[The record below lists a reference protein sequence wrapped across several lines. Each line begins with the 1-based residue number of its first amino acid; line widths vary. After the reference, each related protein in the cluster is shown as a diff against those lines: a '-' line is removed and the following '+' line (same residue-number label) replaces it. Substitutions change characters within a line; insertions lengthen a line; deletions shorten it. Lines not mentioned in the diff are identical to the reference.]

1 MTPSFTAMRARDR
14 SALRLRTA
22 GGGPVAADGRR
33 SFPESLPVQSLPED
47 RRSWRPFMPRLRAL
61 VLEDEW
67 PARNYL
73 VQLIEATQLAEVVG
87 AVASVGEAREVLAG
101 LAVDVV
107 FVDVQLCGSENGLDL
122 VESTAGAHPHGPRPR
137 FVS

>member
-1 MTPSFTAMRARDR
+1 
-14 SALRLRTA
+14 
-22 GGGPVAADGRR
+22 PVAADGRR
-33 SFPESLPVQSLPED
+33 SFPESLSVQSLHED
-47 RRSWRPFMPRLRAL
+47 RRSWKPFMTRLRAL
-61 VLEDEW
+61 VHEDEW

-107 FVDVQLCGSENGLDL
+107 FVDVLLVGVETGLDL
-122 VESTAGAHPHGPRPR
+122 AEATGVAHA
-137 FVS
+137 